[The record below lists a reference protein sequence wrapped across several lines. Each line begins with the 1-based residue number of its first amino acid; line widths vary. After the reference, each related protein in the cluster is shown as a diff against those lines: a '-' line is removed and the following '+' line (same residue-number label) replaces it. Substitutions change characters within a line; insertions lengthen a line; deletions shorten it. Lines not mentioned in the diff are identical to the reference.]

1 MADARIDIAERARDA
16 IERLT
21 TIGPA
26 LLRPLPDG
34 AEGVTIRPAPPT
46 VTQTY
51 MDGTQEVAWLLDVY
65 VRRAR
70 EDVAYEQAQAAS
82 WALQRDGLASANGS
96 YEISG
101 VSEYAGA
108 TEVGSASDGTH
119 TVRVG
124 IRASLTIRP

>member
-1 MADARIDIAERARDA
+1 MRPHIDIQERAVDA
-16 IERLT
+16 IGRLT

-34 AEGVTIRPAPPT
+34 EEGVTIRPAPPT
-46 VTQTY
+46 TTMTY
-51 MDGTQEVAWLLDVY
+51 MDGTQDVSYLLDVY

-82 WALQRDGLASANGS
+82 WALQADGLASANGS

-101 VSEYAGA
+101 VSEYAGT
-108 TEVGSASDGTH
+108 TEVGSTSDGMH
-119 TVRVG
+119 AVMVG
-124 IRASLTIRP
+124 IVAYLTIRP